1 VAPGRRSE
9 LRRLHEQGIKIA
21 IDDFGTGFSALGQL
35 RRFPID
41 VIKVDRSFV
50 QGIENDPRDAA
61 ITANVVRLA
70 HSLGILAIAEGIETD
85 RQLASARELGR
96 PIPAHEMNECSRPRG
111 TARLFSALPRG
122 GSNLSRNPPAAD
134 EPAIDCRRCACGEY
148 RWLTASSHARMI
160 VTIDTRNRHR
170 CPRLASCSSPTE
182 PPPTPRS

>member
-1 VAPGRRSE
+1 VIVAEGSSGTRAQNE

-70 HSLGILAIAEGIETD
+70 HSMGILAIAEGIETD
-85 RQLASARELGR
+85 RQLASAREYGCDQAQGYLFGR
-96 PIPAHEMNECSRPRG
+96 PIPAHEMNDVLAATRDGAPLLGPAQR
-111 TARLFSALPRG
+111 RLEPISLPTGR
-122 GSNLSRNPPAAD
+122 
-134 EPAIDCRRCACGEY
+134 
-148 RWLTASSHARMI
+148 
-160 VTIDTRNRHR
+160 
-170 CPRLASCSSPTE
+170 
-182 PPPTPRS
+182 